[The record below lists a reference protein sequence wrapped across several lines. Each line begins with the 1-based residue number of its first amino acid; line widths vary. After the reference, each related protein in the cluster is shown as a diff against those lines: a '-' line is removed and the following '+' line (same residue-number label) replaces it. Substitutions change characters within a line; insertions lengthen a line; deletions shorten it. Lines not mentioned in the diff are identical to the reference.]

1 MINHR
6 FSTLDHSFIRFLT
19 GEYKIALTILVSVN
33 SDFSGNV
40 TNLLIGTEIALREQS
55 RE

>member
-19 GEYKIALTILVSVN
+19 GEYKIALTALVSAD
-33 SDFSGNV
+33 SDFFGNA
-40 TNLLIGTEIALREQS
+40 TNLLIGTEIALQEQS
-55 RE
+55 RK